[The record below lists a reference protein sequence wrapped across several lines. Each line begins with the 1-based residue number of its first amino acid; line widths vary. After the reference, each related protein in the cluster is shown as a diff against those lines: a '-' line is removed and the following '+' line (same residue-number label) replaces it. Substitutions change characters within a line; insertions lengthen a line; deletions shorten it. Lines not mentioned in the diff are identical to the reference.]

1 MIDYIEMKKNKA
13 KKPAGIA
20 RTRGK
25 PFPAYISAKD
35 RTGSNGMKLFENNW
49 DYIMATAAAKAV
61 EIARHA
67 GRMSD
72 VEDFTQDVLFY
83 FVSHADQ
90 YDPKRS
96 QPKTFINMIL
106 TYAKK
111 DLLRRMYRMKRRA
124 GIKTI
129 ELHQTE
135 AESIIDD
142 CSTAAEDIAD
152 FIEALQEPERT
163 LCRQVIVQGISA
175 GIVARKQGK
184 SKDEILSLIREAMRP
199 VAKQIGIRA
208 ARESDG
214 RPTEPPS
221 KPGTP
226 QVGREGR
233 GASVGSSDNPF
244 RSRLRGK

>member
-1 MIDYIEMKKNKA
+1 
-13 KKPAGIA
+13 
-20 RTRGK
+20 
-25 PFPAYISAKD
+25 
-35 RTGSNGMKLFENNW
+35 
-49 DYIMATAAAKAV
+49 
-61 EIARHA
+61 
-67 GRMSD
+67 
-72 VEDFTQDVLFY
+72 
-83 FVSHADQ
+83 
-90 YDPKRS
+90 
-96 QPKTFINMIL
+96 MIL

-208 ARESDG
+208 AAVEGDDG
-214 RPTEPPS
+214 PEAGDRPAAPTPAG
-221 KPGTP
+221 GTP
-226 QVGREGR
+226 PPR
-233 GASVGSSDNPF
+233 VGSSDNPF
-244 RSRLRGK
+244 RR

>member
-1 MIDYIEMKKNKA
+1 
-13 KKPAGIA
+13 
-20 RTRGK
+20 
-25 PFPAYISAKD
+25 
-35 RTGSNGMKLFENNW
+35 MKLFENNW
-49 DYIMATAAAKAV
+49 DYIRATAAAKAV

-83 FVSHADQ
+83 FVAHADQ

-124 GIKTI
+124 WIKTI
-129 ELHQTE
+129 KLHQTE

-142 CSTAAEDIAD
+142 STTTAEDIAD
-152 FIEALQEPERT
+152 YIEALQEPERT
-163 LCRQVIVQGISA
+163 LCRQVIVQGISI

-184 SKDEILSLIREAMRP
+184 SKDKILSLIREAMRP
-199 VAKQIGIRA
+199 IAKQIEIRA
-208 ARESDG
+208 AKESDG
-214 RPTEPPS
+214 RPTEPPPS
-221 KPGTP
+221 PAP
-226 QVGREGR
+226 RRSAEGAG

-244 RSRLRGK
+244 RIRLPGK

>member
-1 MIDYIEMKKNKA
+1 
-13 KKPAGIA
+13 
-20 RTRGK
+20 
-25 PFPAYISAKD
+25 
-35 RTGSNGMKLFENNW
+35 MKLFENNW
-49 DYIMATAAAKAV
+49 DYIRATAAAKAV

-83 FVSHADQ
+83 FVVHADQ

-111 DLLRRMYRMKRRA
+111 DLLRRMYCMKRRA
-124 GIKTI
+124 GIKTT

-152 FIEALQEPERT
+152 YIESLQEPKRT

-184 SKDEILSLIREAMRP
+184 SKDEILSLIRKAMQP

-208 ARESDG
+208 AKEFDG
-214 RPTEPPS
+214 RPTEPPPSLAPSRSAEGS
-221 KPGTP
+221 KGTP
-226 QVGREGR
+226 EPRFCGL
-233 GASVGSSDNPF
+233 PP
-244 RSRLRGK
+244 GK

>member
-1 MIDYIEMKKNKA
+1 
-13 KKPAGIA
+13 
-20 RTRGK
+20 
-25 PFPAYISAKD
+25 
-35 RTGSNGMKLFENNW
+35 MKLFENNW
-49 DYIMATAAAKAV
+49 DYIRATAAAKAV

-184 SKDEILSLIREAMRP
+184 SKDEILAMIRRAMRP
-199 VAKQIGIRA
+199 FAASIGIRA
-208 ARESDG
+208 AVVSDEEVTEAADHPADPDPG
-214 RPTEPPS
+214 R
-221 KPGTP
+221 GTP
-226 QVGREGR
+226 PPR
-233 GASVGSSDNPF
+233 VGSSDNPF
-244 RSRLRGK
+244 RR

>member
-1 MIDYIEMKKNKA
+1 
-13 KKPAGIA
+13 
-20 RTRGK
+20 
-25 PFPAYISAKD
+25 
-35 RTGSNGMKLFENNW
+35 MKLFENNW
-49 DYIMATAAAKAV
+49 DYIRATAAAKAV

-184 SKDEILSLIREAMRP
+184 SKDEILSLIREVMRP

-208 ARESDG
+208 AAVEGDDG
-214 RPTEPPS
+214 PEAGDRPAAPDPGR
-221 KPGTP
+221 GTP
-226 QVGREGR
+226 PPR
-233 GASVGSSDNPF
+233 VGSSDNPF
-244 RSRLRGK
+244 RR